1 MGYVSKYKGVDID
14 QAIEFSKEH
23 ADIDKKLSEKA
34 ELLHTHK
41 LSDITGLSDLRVSWD
56 NIIGK
61 PETFPCDGSCGG
73 SGDSGGNNSGNSG
86 EGGVVSGTISWGNI
100 TGKPSSFTP
109 SAHTHVITDLSN
121 IGDLKVDWS
130 NITGKPENLGSS
142 NNTPVS
148 WETILNKPNTF
159 TPSSHTH
166 IWDDIEN
173 KPTVYTPASHRH
185 NVSEIDGLSGLGGGS
200 GSGVVTWDSILEK
213 PDLAAKIHKHSISD
227 INGLEDRLTYI
238 EENAGSDNSGSGSGS
253 GAVSSEIKNKLE
265 ILEND
270 VENIQSQLEMVQ
282 TGSNIVQGSVIAIQS
297 SIGNIQSSTSDL
309 KIEVAEHKSDIKDLQ
324 QSVQSLENSISKVT
338 DYSSDINSIKSDITG
353 LKNADTSI
361 TNTINFANERI
372 DSVEEAVGLT
382 NQEVASMSGK
392 FETIDKSLEE
402 MQETI
407 DQFTGTFEDQLDGA
421 LAGSQFGERLDNLEA
436 NVDINTTSIG
446 ELNTSIN
453 EFQEELEELN
463 TTIETLN
470 DDLHEAYYIWHGED
484 DSIPELTN
492 EPAVQWATTADRRKH
507 VGDFFIN
514 TEGYCFKFVEE
525 NNRFSWVEVN
535 DRYIVP
541 YARKIEEKSR
551 IFIAQP
557 EASDSYKPG
566 DMWINA
572 TYIDNGNELYKSET
586 LVCIEEKLEGEDFDI
601 NQWESTNYASTQD
614 VIDVTN
620 SLIKYQRRVVLQKK
634 EDLFKEETWLE
645 NGEPWIY
652 NGVVISVIGDQK
664 LYLLINKDNYKNE
677 SAWVEIGK
685 TISLTWS
692 NITEKPEFLETIEG
706 DVDTIKSNL
715 ENLETIV
722 EDNQTSLLDRIETI
736 ENESLPEIENTLSG
750 LDELLSDH
758 YYIWHGDDDLAPELT
773 TEPAVQWG
781 SDSLKRSHLGDF
793 YINTLGYCYKFV
805 LENGKFMWKQVE
817 DRYIVPYA
825 RHIEKKSTIFLNQ
838 PSTESLYKPGD
849 LWIGATYYENGVST
863 PIYKDAVLVCI
874 EEKLE
879 GEDFDISQWEVSP
892 IASTADLSELSKT
905 VENYRTRVIINNAG
919 LLYKESTWLEK
930 ETGQLWIYNGLVV
943 SAVDVGKLYL
953 LVNKERYM
961 YDDAWIEIGK
971 TESLTWGNITDK
983 PEFLETIDGR
993 VDELETQIQNF
1004 DTNLNDNVTEI
1015 TERLNVIENEEIP
1028 EINMSIEGIN
1038 ELLSDHYY
1046 IWQGDD
1052 DSIPELTNDPA
1063 VQWSTDALKRSHL
1076 GDFFINTLGYCYK
1089 FIQQGNT
1096 YKWVEVKDR
1105 YIVPYAKRIAGKST
1119 IFISQPEAE
1128 DIYSPGDIWLNVT
1141 YKDDLGNLL
1150 YDRKTLV
1157 CIEGKLEGE
1166 DFNIDQWEEASI
1178 VDKEL
1183 EEVDQKIEN
1192 YRTRIILNKKSQL
1205 REEST
1210 WLTAEG
1216 DLWIYNGL
1224 VVSVIDEQKLYL
1236 LVNKDNYKS
1245 EDSWIE
1251 IGKTLSLT
1259 WDNITDKP
1267 DLSPSDHNHQNY
1279 EDSLVNLDNNV
1290 STLQEEM
1297 KEVKETLEG
1306 YDSSLFPKIE
1316 ENLEE
1321 INDSLIG
1328 QFYIWHGSDNEIPN
1342 AFNYPEVDWATR
1354 DDKKSHIGDF
1364 FITLDGQCF
1373 KYTEIPTGFEWK
1385 PVNDRYITS
1394 YAERLNHKATIFNK
1408 VPTVEEAY
1416 QPGDIWINAVYTDE
1430 FGTRVFNNDIA
1441 LCITGKESGDDF
1453 NWADW
1458 QGVLKADEVNIDN
1471 TTVTIGANQFIKG
1484 HKTFGV
1490 PIYFGEEGTG
1500 PGRDK
1505 EEAYRPLYSSISDD
1519 GLGNFVIEAGKRAST
1534 GDVKNIELSNKT
1546 AGNIRIAAELA
1557 KDYKNESA
1565 KSGNIDIISTNGGD
1579 VKVYSSN
1586 DAGKSGGR
1594 IFVQTKSAKKD
1605 AEKDTSIG
1613 LAINP
1618 DTNTAS
1624 LFSQETTVTN
1634 LCDGYAEVSGF
1645 KGFAVTSKA
1654 TAGRSDMS
1662 GVRFKWEKEDADGN
1676 ETNVLDIHRVSYEE
1690 GEVAQ
1695 NSLTIKINGSAEVLT
1710 SANFETYVNAD
1721 GTTIDFNTGY
1731 VSEPGE
1737 TDGSIDVSEK
1747 LQKAIE
1753 DAIAVKCAKLVIRY
1767 GTYLLAKPIV
1777 IKSLDEAF
1785 EHLIIEANNSLFLTN
1800 QALATNKANYGGTL
1814 ENGGAISDDLD
1825 KDEVKSKGVLFT
1837 IGSDPTTANEP
1848 KMDQGTVDIRNM
1860 RLKSKGDTRTEWI
1873 AFDIKAQKCVHFDK
1887 ITIENF
1893 HTGFKINR
1901 CYNNYPTIKR
1911 SKVYNCV
1918 FGIYSAGLMR
1928 NFTISDTTFERN
1940 GTGIYISRNSTGEF
1954 ASNTVTHCSF
1964 IECNQGIYGH
1974 SNYPNKS
1981 FKIKCSKFDSN
1992 KSFDIYLKNR
2002 VIYPTIEGVTFTDI
2016 EREVTITEPD
2026 PNGGEP
2032 ITRTEM
2038 RVVPWKSRADIP
2050 ITLPSGYIISTT
2062 IARPEELSNVS
2073 PAESSSGTT
2082 HTASWTKTPIN
2093 LGDSNIIITDNI
2105 FYNCQLVRI
2114 GNNKDGEHVSGVQF
2128 SGNRIEGKVDNCIMI
2143 CSDLDGNCSAVS
2155 VFNNSYQSTKLD
2167 NKANILPVNFE
2178 VPAKSSLGEG
2188 TDYMPVGG
2196 VQARYSMGPE
2206 VPELGTTEEGQV
2218 GDIRW
2223 DEAKLYVKTDTGWK
2237 AIPFMHSFDN
2247 GKNSKTK
2254 NWRPFETAA
2263 QQPVDITG
2271 YNVGDIVWNMDG
2283 GSRTL
2288 GWRLIKEDAQ
2298 LGGATKW
2305 VLIEDLIRNYWNS

>member
-73 SGDSGGNNSGNSG
+73 SGDSGGNNSGNNG

-148 WETILNKPNTF
+148 WESILNKPNTF

-166 IWDDIEN
+166 SWDGIEN
-173 KPTVYTPASHRH
+173 KPTVYTPATHRH
-185 NVSEIDGLSGLGGGS
+185 NVSDIDGLSGLGS

-213 PDLAAKIHKHSISD
+213 PDLASKIHKHSISD

-238 EENAGSDNSGSGSGS
+238 EENAGSGSGGS
-253 GAVSSEIKNKLE
+253 GVSSEIKNKIE
-265 ILEND
+265 IIEND

-309 KIEVAEHKSDIKDLQ
+309 KIEVAEHESDIKDLQ
-324 QSVQSLENSISKVT
+324 QSVKSLENTISNTT
-338 DYSSDINSIKSDITG
+338 DYSGEISNIKSDVTD
-353 LKNADTSI
+353 LKNADTTI
-361 TNTINFANERI
+361 INTINSTNDRI
-372 DSVEEAVGLT
+372 DDIEDSVETA
-382 NQEVASMSGK
+382 NQAVASMSGK

-436 NVDINTTSIG
+436 NVDNNTTSIS
-446 ELNTSIN
+446 EISTSIN
-453 EFQEELEELN
+453 EFQDELDELN
-463 TTIETLN
+463 ATIDTLN
-470 DDLHEAYYIWHGED
+470 DDLYEAYYIWQGED

-492 EPAVQWATTADRRKH
+492 EPAVQWATTADRKKH
-507 VGDFFIN
+507 VGDFYIN
-514 TEGYCFKFVEE
+514 TLGYCYKFVEE
-525 NNRFSWVEVN
+525 NNRFSWIEVK

-541 YARKIEEKSR
+541 YARQIAEKSR
-551 IFIAQP
+551 IFISQP
-557 EASDSYKPG
+557 EASDTYKPG
-566 DMWINA
+566 DLWINA
-572 TYIDNGNELYKSET
+572 TYNENGNELYKSET
-586 LVCIEEKLEGEDFDI
+586 LVCIEEKLAEDDFSI
-601 NQWESTNYASTQD
+601 NHWESTNYASTQD
-614 VIDVTN
+614 VIDVSN

-634 EDLFKEETWLE
+634 EELFKEETWME
-645 NGEPWIY
+645 NNEPWIY
-652 NGVVISVIGDQK
+652 NGVVISVIDDQK

-677 SAWVEIGK
+677 NAWVEIGK

-692 NITEKPEFLETIEG
+692 NITEKPDFLETIEG
-706 DVDTIKSNL
+706 DVDVLKSNL

-722 EDNQTSLLDRIETI
+722 EDNQISLIDRIETI
-736 ENESLPEIENTLSG
+736 ENESLPEIESTLSG

-758 YYIWHGDDDLAPELT
+758 YYIWHGDDDLVPELT

-781 SDSLKRSHLGDF
+781 SDSQKRSHLGDF

-817 DRYIVPYA
+817 DKYIVPYA
-825 RHIEKKSTIFLNQ
+825 RHIENKSAIFLNQ
-838 PSTESLYKPGD
+838 PTTESLCRPGD
-849 LWIGATYYENGVST
+849 LWIGATYYEKEVST
-863 PIYKDAVLVCI
+863 PLYKDAVLVCI

-879 GEDFDISQWEVSP
+879 GEEFSIDQWEVSP
-892 IASTADLSELSKT
+892 ISSTADLNELSKT
-905 VENYRTRVIINNAG
+905 VETYRTRVIIDNKSQ
-919 LLYKESTWLEK
+919 LHKEETWLDP
-930 ETGQLWIYNGLVV
+930 ETGQLWIYNGLVISV
-943 SAVDVGKLYL
+943 INEEKLYL
-953 LVNKERYM
+953 LVNKERYI

-971 TESLTWGNITDK
+971 TLSLTWGNITEK

-993 VDELETQIQNF
+993 VDELETLVQSF
-1004 DTNLNDNVTEI
+1004 DANLNDNVTEI
-1015 TERLNVIENEEIP
+1015 TDRLNTIENEEIP

-1052 DSIPELTNDPA
+1052 ESVPELTNDPA
-1063 VQWSTDALKRSHL
+1063 VQWSTDVLRRSHL
-1076 GDFFINTLGYCYK
+1076 GDFYINTLGYCYK
-1089 FIQQGNT
+1089 FVQQGNT
-1096 YKWVEVKDR
+1096 YKWIEVKDR
-1105 YIVPYAKRIAGKST
+1105 YIVPYARRIAGKST
-1119 IFISQPEAE
+1119 IFVSQPETE
-1128 DIYSPGDIWLNVT
+1128 DLYSPGDIWLNAT

-1157 CIEGKLEGE
+1157 CIEEKLEGE

-1205 REEST
+1205 YKDETWMTST
-1210 WLTAEG
+1210 G

-1224 VVSVIDEQKLYL
+1224 VVSVIDDQKLYL
-1236 LVNKDNYKS
+1236 LIDKDKYQE

-1259 WDNITDKP
+1259 WENITDKP
-1267 DLSPSDHNHQNY
+1267 DLSAADHNHQNY
-1279 EDSLVNLDNNV
+1279 EDSLNNLDNNV
-1290 STLQEEM
+1290 YTLQEEM
-1297 KEVKETLEG
+1297 VQVQETLNE
-1306 YDSSLFPKIE
+1306 YDTKTFPKIE

-1342 AFNYPEVDWATR
+1342 AFNYPEVEWATR
-1354 DDKKSHIGDF
+1354 DDKKAHIGDF
-1364 FITLDGQCF
+1364 YITLDGQCF
-1373 KYTEIPTGFEWK
+1373 KYIEIPTGFEWK

-1394 YAERLNHKATIFNK
+1394 YAERLNHKATIFDK
-1408 VPTVEEAY
+1408 VPTVDEAY

-1441 LCITGKESGDDF
+1441 LCITGKEVGDEF

-1471 TTVTIGANQFIKG
+1471 TTVTVGGNQYIKG

-1490 PIYFGEEGTG
+1490 PVYFGEEGTG
-1500 PGRDK
+1500 PGRDS

-1519 GLGNFVIEAGKRAST
+1519 GLGNFVIESSKRDST
-1534 GDVKNIELSNKT
+1534 GEVKNIKISNNT
-1546 AGNIRIAAELA
+1546 AGNISITTELA
-1557 KDYKNESA
+1557 EDYKNESA
-1565 KSGNIDIISTNGGD
+1565 RSGNIDIISANGGD
-1579 VKVYSSN
+1579 VRIFSN
-1586 DAGKSGGR
+1586 NDIDKSAGR
-1594 IFVQTKSAKKD
+1594 IFVQTKSTDKD
-1605 AEKDTSIG
+1605 LEKSTNIG
-1613 LAINP
+1613 LAITP
-1618 DTNTAS
+1618 ETNTAS
-1624 LFSQETTVTN
+1624 LFCQETTVTN

-1676 ETNVLDIHRVSYEE
+1676 ETNVLDIHRVSYEKE
-1690 GEVAQ
+1690 EIVQ
-1695 NSLTIKINGSAEVLT
+1695 NSLTIKVNGSAEVLT
-1710 SANFETYVNAD
+1710 SANFGTYVNAD

-1731 VSEPGE
+1731 ITEPGE

-1777 IKSLDEAF
+1777 IKSLDETF

-1800 QALATNKANYGGTL
+1800 QALANNKANYGGTL
-1814 ENGGAISDDLD
+1814 VNGGTISDNLD
-1825 KDEVKSKGVLFT
+1825 KNEVESKGTLFT
-1837 IGSDPTTANEP
+1837 IGSDPTTANES

-1887 ITIENF
+1887 IFIENF

-1940 GTGIYISRNSTGEF
+1940 GTGIYISRSSVGEF
-1954 ASNTVTHCSF
+1954 ACNTVTHCSF

-1981 FKIKCSKFDSN
+1981 FKIKCNKFDSN

-2002 VIYPTIEGVTFTDI
+2002 VIYPTIDGVTFSDKTKI
-2016 EREVTITEPD
+2016 VTITNED
-2026 PNGGEP
+2026 GSTTNVEEV
-2032 ITRTEM
+2032 I
-2038 RVVPWKSRADIP
+2038 PWQSRSDIE
-2050 ITLPSGYIISTT
+2050 ITLPGGYIISQA
-2062 IARPEELSNVS
+2062 IASAGELSNVT
-2073 PAESSSGTT
+2073 PAESSIGGT

-2093 LGDSNIIITDNI
+2093 WGDSNIIITDNI
-2105 FYNCQLVRI
+2105 FYDCQLVRI
-2114 GNNKDGEHVSGVQF
+2114 GNNKNGEHVSGVQF
-2128 SGNRIEGKVDNCIMI
+2128 SGNKVEGKVDNCIMI

-2155 VFNNSYQSTKLD
+2155 IFNNSYQSTKLD
-2167 NKANILPVNFE
+2167 NKANIIPVNFE
-2178 VPAKSSLGEG
+2178 VPVKSSLGEG
-2188 TDYMPVGG
+2188 TDYMPAGG

-2206 VPELGTTEEGQV
+2206 VPELGSTEEGQV

-2223 DEAKLYVKTDTGWK
+2223 DEFKLYVKTDTGWK

-2254 NWRPFETAA
+2254 NWRPFETAE
-2263 QQPVDITG
+2263 QQPPSISG
-2271 YNVGDIVWNMDG
+2271 YSVGDIVWNMDG
-2283 GSRTL
+2283 TSNTL
-2288 GWRLIKEDAQ
+2288 GWRLHKGVDQMVE
-2298 LGGATKW
+2298 W
-2305 VLIEDLIRNYWNS
+2305 VRIEELIRTYLNK

>member
-56 NIIGK
+56 NITGK

-73 SGDSGGNNSGNSG
+73 SSGSGGDNSGNNG
-86 EGGVVSGTISWGNI
+86 GGGVVSGTISWGNI
-100 TGKPSSFTP
+100 SGKPSSFTP

-121 IGDLKVDWS
+121 IGDLKIDWS
-130 NITGKPENLGSS
+130 NIIGKPENFGSS
-142 NNTPVS
+142 NNTPIS
-148 WETILNKPNTF
+148 WETIL
-159 TPSSHTH
+159 
-166 IWDDIEN
+166 N

-185 NVSEIDGLSGLGGGS
+185 NISEIDGLSDLGGGS
-200 GSGVVTWDSILEK
+200 SSVVTWDSILEK

-238 EENAGSDNSGSGSGS
+238 EENAGSGSGSG
-253 GAVSSEIKNKLE
+253 VSSEIKNKIE

-282 TGSNIVQGSVIAIQS
+282 TGSNIVQGSVISIQS

-309 KIEVAEHKSDIKDLQ
+309 KIEVAEHKSDIKGLQ
-324 QSVQSLENSISKVT
+324 QSVQSLENSISNIK

-353 LKNADTSI
+353 LKSADTAI
-361 TNTINFANERI
+361 INTINSADKRI
-372 DSVEEAVGLT
+372 DSVEEAIESA
-382 NQEVASMSGK
+382 NQEMASMSGK
-392 FETIDKSLEE
+392 FDTIDKSLEE

-436 NVDINTTSIG
+436 NVDDNTISIG

-453 EFQEELEELN
+453 EFQEELEELS

-470 DDLHEAYYIWHGED
+470 DDLNESYYIWQGED
-484 DSIPELTN
+484 DSVPELTN
-492 EPAVQWATTADRRKH
+492 EPAIQWATTADRKKH
-507 VGDFFIN
+507 VGDFYIN
-514 TEGYCFKFVEE
+514 TLGYCYKFVEE

-541 YARKIEEKSR
+541 YARQIAEKSR
-551 IFIAQP
+551 IFISQP
-557 EASDSYKPG
+557 SNEDTYKPG
-566 DMWINA
+566 DLWINA
-572 TYIDNGNELYKSET
+572 TYLENGNELYKSET
-586 LVCIEEKLEGEDFDI
+586 LVCIEEKLAEDDFDI
-601 NQWESTNYASTQD
+601 NHWESTNYASTQD
-614 VIDVTN
+614 VIDVAN
-620 SLIKYQRRVVLQKK
+620 SLIKYQRRVVLQNK

-685 TISLTWS
+685 TISLTWE

-706 DVDTIKSNL
+706 DVDTLKSNL
-715 ENLETIV
+715 ESLETTV
-722 EDNQTSLLDRIETI
+722 EDNQAFLIDRIETI
-736 ENESLPEIENTLSG
+736 ENESLPEIETTLSG
-750 LDELLSDH
+750 LDELLSGH

-773 TEPAVQWG
+773 TEPAVQWVN
-781 SDSLKRSHLGDF
+781 DSLKRSHLGDF

-817 DRYIVPYA
+817 DKYIVPYA
-825 RHIEKKSTIFLNQ
+825 RHIENKSAIFLSQ
-838 PSTESLYKPGD
+838 PSTESLCRPGD
-849 LWIGATYYENGVST
+849 LWIGATYYEKEADT
-863 PIYKDAVLVCI
+863 PLYKDAVLVCI

-879 GEDFDISQWEVSP
+879 GDDFDIDQWEVSP
-892 IASTADLSELSKT
+892 IATVADLDELSKT
-905 VENYRTRVIINNAG
+905 VENYRTRVIINNKSQ
-919 LLYKESTWLEK
+919 LFDENTWIDDN
-930 ETGQLWIYNGLVV
+930 TGKLWIYNGLVV
-943 SAVDVGKLYL
+943 SVVSEEKLYL
-953 LVNKERYM
+953 LINKDKYNWES
-961 YDDAWIEIGK
+961 AWVEIGK
-971 TESLTWGNITDK
+971 TLSLTWENITDK
-983 PEFLETIDGR
+983 PEFLDTIEAK
-993 VDELETQIQNF
+993 VDELSTLIQNF
-1004 DTNLNDNVTEI
+1004 DTNLNDNVQDLTD
-1015 TERLNVIENEEIP
+1015 RLNSIENEGIP
-1028 EINMSIEGIN
+1028 EINTSIEEIT
-1038 ELLSDHYY
+1038 ELLNDHYY
-1046 IWQGDD
+1046 IWQGED
-1052 DSIPELTNDPA
+1052 DSIPDLTNDPA
-1063 VQWSTDALKRSHL
+1063 VQWSNDSLKREHL

-1089 FIQQGNT
+1089 FVLENNKFIWKQ
-1096 YKWVEVKDR
+1096 VDDR

-1119 IFISQPEAE
+1119 IFLSQPTK
-1128 DIYSPGDIWLNVT
+1128 DDSYSPGDIWLNAT
-1141 YKDDLGNLL
+1141 YKDNLDNLL
-1150 YDRKTLV
+1150 FDRKTLV
-1157 CIEGKLEGE
+1157 CIEEKIEGE
-1166 DFNIDQWEEASI
+1166 DFDIDQWEEASI

-1192 YRTRIILNKKSQL
+1192 YRTRIILNNKYQL
-1205 REEST
+1205 YEEST
-1210 WLTAEG
+1210 WIDPKTG
-1216 DLWIYNGL
+1216 ISWIYDGL
-1224 VVSVIDEQKLYL
+1224 VVSVIQDKKLYL
-1236 LVNKDNYKS
+1236 LINKDNYKN
-1245 EDSWIE
+1245 EESWIE

-1259 WDNITDKP
+1259 WENITDKP
-1267 DLSPSDHNHQNY
+1267 DLSSIDHIHQNY
-1279 EDSLVNLDNNV
+1279 EDLLNNHTNDIDILQDDVKIIQDSLTNY
-1290 STLQEEM
+1290 
-1297 KEVKETLEG
+1297 ET
-1306 YDSSLFPKIE
+1306 DIFPKID

-1321 INDSLIG
+1321 INNSLIG
-1328 QFYIWHGSDNEIPN
+1328 QFYIWHGENNEIPTSL
-1342 AFNYPEVDWATR
+1342 NYPEVEWITR
-1354 DDKKSHIGDF
+1354 EDKRKHLGDF
-1364 FITLDGQCF
+1364 YITLDGQCF
-1373 KYTEIPTGFEWK
+1373 KYIEIPTGFEWK

-1394 YAERLNHKATIFNK
+1394 YAERLNHKATIFND
-1408 VPTVEEAY
+1408 VPTIEDAY
-1416 QPGDIWINAVYTDE
+1416 QPGDIWINAIYTDE
-1430 FGTRVFNNDIA
+1430 FGNRVFNNDIA
-1441 LCITGKESGDDF
+1441 LCITGKESGDEF
-1453 NWADW
+1453 NWSDW
-1458 QGVLKADEVNIDN
+1458 QGVLKAEEVNVDN

-1490 PIYFGEEGTG
+1490 PVYFGEEGTG

-1557 KDYKNESA
+1557 ENYKNESVT
-1565 KSGNIDIISTNGGD
+1565 SGNIDIISTNGGE
-1579 VKVYSSN
+1579 VKVFSSN
-1586 DAGKSGGR
+1586 DADKYGGC
-1594 IFVQTKSAKKD
+1594 IFIQTKSVD
-1605 AEKDTSIG
+1605 KDTKTSTGIG
-1613 LAINP
+1613 LALNP
-1618 DTNTAS
+1618 ETNSAS
-1624 LFSQETTVTN
+1624 LFNQAVVKN

-1645 KGFAVTSKA
+1645 KGFAITSKA

-1676 ETNVLDIHRVSYEE
+1676 ETNVLDIHRVFYEE
-1690 GEVAQ
+1690 EEVVQ
-1695 NSLTIKINGSAEVLT
+1695 NSLTIKINGGAEVLT
-1710 SANFETYVNAD
+1710 SANYGSYITAD
-1721 GTTIDFNTGY
+1721 GTIIDFNTGY

-1747 LQKAIE
+1747 LQRAIE
-1753 DAIAVKCAKLVIRY
+1753 DAISAKCAKLVIRY

-1777 IKSLDEAF
+1777 IRSLDEEF

-1800 QALATNKANYGGTL
+1800 QALDYNEKHCGIL
-1814 ENGGAISDDLD
+1814 DNGGAISDGLD
-1825 KDEVKSKGVLFT
+1825 KDEIKSEGALFT
-1837 IGSDPTTANEP
+1837 IGSDPTNENES

-1860 RLKSKGDTRTEWI
+1860 RLKSKGDTRTKWI
-1873 AFDIKAQKCVHFDK
+1873 AFDIKAQKCIHFDK

-1918 FGIYSAGLMR
+1918 FGIYSAGLMK

-2002 VIYPTIEGVTFTDI
+2002 VIYPTIEGVTFSDI
-2016 EREVTITEPD
+2016 EREVTFTEPD

-2032 ITRTEM
+2032 ITRTE
-2038 RVVPWKSRADIP
+2038 VQAVPWQSRADIP
-2050 ITLPSGYIISTT
+2050 ITLPSGYIISSAV
-2062 IARPEELSNVS
+2062 ARPEELSNVT
-2073 PAESSSGTT
+2073 PAESSIGGT
-2082 HTASWTKTPIN
+2082 HTASWTKTPISW
-2093 LGDSNIIITDNI
+2093 GDSNIIITDNI

-2114 GNNKDGEHVSGVQF
+2114 GNDKDGEHVSGVQF
-2128 SGNRIEGKVDNCIMI
+2128 SGNRVEGKVDNCIMI

-2167 NKANILPVNFE
+2167 NKANVLPVNFE
-2178 VPAKSSLGEG
+2178 VPAKSSLDEG
-2188 TDYMPVGG
+2188 TNYMPVGG

-2206 VPELGTTEEGQV
+2206 VPEFNTTEEGQV

-2223 DEAKLYVKTDTGWK
+2223 DETKLYVKTDTGWK

-2263 QQPVDITG
+2263 QKPVDVTS

-2288 GWRLIKEDAQ
+2288 GWRLIKEDSQ
-2298 LGGATKW
+2298 TGGATKW
-2305 VLIEDLIRNYWNS
+2305 VLIEDLIRNHLGI